1 MWETS
6 AHALARVPNPPD
18 AWTKFF
24 ASGELLLSN
33 SGKK

>member
-1 MWETS
+1 LETF
-6 AHALARVPNPPD
+6 AYALARVPDPPD
-18 AWTKFF
+18 ALAKFF